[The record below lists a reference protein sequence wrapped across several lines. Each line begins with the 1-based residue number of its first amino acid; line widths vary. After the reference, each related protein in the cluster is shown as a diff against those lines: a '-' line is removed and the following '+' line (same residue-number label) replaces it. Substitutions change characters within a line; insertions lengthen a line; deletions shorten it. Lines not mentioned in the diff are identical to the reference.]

1 MLLAGKIIVP
11 TNSFLSRGPRLPWR
25 HGWPDLGSSD
35 KPTTSVSNQASVLP
49 CFLAQCESQPSL
61 TKVKK
66 RTSLGCNAGCPQ
78 VSVLQCSVGHLW
90 ICLRRTQS
98 LWLQRVPWGQLLT
111 SGAVAASEVQEVV
124 MRLWPA
130 GESPWVQP
138 QTLSSQV
145 SGDRDLQMG

>member
-1 MLLAGKIIVP
+1 MAGLIWGQVTSLPPVCPTKLLYCPV
-11 TNSFLSRGPRLPWR
+11 
-25 HGWPDLGSSD
+25 SSH
-35 KPTTSVSNQASVLP
+35 
-49 CFLAQCESQPSL
+49 CESQPSP

-90 ICLRRTQS
+90 SCLRRTQS

-145 SGDRDLQMG
+145 SGDRDRWVRKRPTCCLCDYRMQWIFWEGICINN